1 MTNAD
6 ELWNLEE
13 RFWTGGGDSA
23 RGLAAKGAV
32 FVFPYPAGILPGGAI
47 WESLARTPRWRSIV
61 MSDKVITRH
70 GDTAILAYRSSAER
84 EGVPI
89 YEALCASTYLCDE
102 DAWVLMAHQQS
113 PVTIR
118 PATSI

>member
-1 MTNAD
+1 MKNAD

-23 RGLAAKGAV
+23 RGLTAKGAV
-32 FVFPYPAGILPGGAI
+32 FVFPYPAGILQGDAM
-47 WESLARTPRWRSIV
+47 WERMARAPRWRSV
-61 MSDKVITRH
+61 LMSDRVITRQ
-70 GDTAILAYRSSAER
+70 GGTAVLAYRASAER
-84 EGVPI
+84 EGAPI